1 MFGKRSDTMRHIGTK
16 AVIFLA
22 FTIAILQGCYSFSG
36 GSAPSHMKTIAVPV
50 FQDRSRSGIAP
61 FRAELTRRLT
71 EKIESQS
78 PLRMTPSRATAD
90 GLLEGTITTFSD
102 EPSQLSS
109 TTERAITNR
118 ITITV
123 NAAFQD
129 RVNKTMLFER
139 TFTGFADY
147 SVGSF
152 SGKQEAIMQSLEMIA
167 SDILDNMLSDW
178 K

>member
-1 MFGKRSDTMRHIGTK
+1 MRHTAAC
-16 AVIFLA
+16 AVFLLTVFA
-22 FTIAILQGCYSFSG
+22 LLFQGCYSFSG
-36 GSAPSHMKTIAVPV
+36 GSVPSHMKTIAVPV
-50 FQDRSRSGIAP
+50 FQDRSRAGVAQ

-90 GLLEGTITTFSD
+90 ALLEGTILSFND
-102 EPSQLSS
+102 EPSQLGSV
-109 TTERAITNR
+109 TERAITNR

-123 NAAFQD
+123 RAVFQD
-129 RVNKTMLFER
+129 RVKKTVLFER

-152 SGKQEAIMQSLEMIA
+152 AAQQDAIASSLEMIA
-167 SDILDNMLSDW
+167 SDMLDSIVSDW
-178 K
+178 N